1 MVKLHRL
8 KHRVNNIE
16 AKFCRFGVTPF
27 LCACATSPFWE
38 IVFVIV
44 LCLDIQ
50 GEQFV
55 NVCYY
60 LIFDLLSIRLQLK
73 NMGGYRRCSAVNCQN
88 NCGQSRKKNL
98 FFFRKIQNVVKNGWL
113 LVAEQ
118 IWMEKI
124 TKTVLKI
131 FFCSIRQQGRQWW
144 KSYCFTFH
152 LYFQKV
158 TI

>member
-1 MVKLHRL
+1 MKSPIHSSVNRL
-8 KHRVNNIE
+8 
-16 AKFCRFGVTPF
+16 RFSG
-27 LCACATSPFWE
+27 LCVTSPCWE
-38 IVFVIV
+38 IVFVII
-44 LCLDIQ
+44 LFLDIQ
-50 GEQFV
+50 WEQFV

-124 TKTVLKI
+124 TKTIEI
-131 FFCSIRQQGRQWW
+131 FFLFYSSTG
-144 KSYCFTFH
+144 KAMVKTYCFTFH